1 VRKPG
6 GEDQTERQRNR
17 TKSRIRARVEHPFHV
32 LKRLWGFVKVRYR
45 GLAKNANCAFTA
57 LAMVNLYL
65 AARRVPAWVR
75 P

>member
-1 VRKPG
+1 MMDRDLTP
-6 GEDQTERQRNR
+6 
-17 TKSRIRARVEHPFHV
+17 IRY
-32 LKRLWGFVKVRYR
+32 K

-65 AARRVPAWVR
+65 AARRVPAVVR